1 MFMVIVSKQECQ
13 TISFN
18 QLQLGA
24 GSREVGGLV
33 GGSTMISCCLLGV
46 ATQKGPAEGS

>member
-13 TISFN
+13 TILFN
-18 QLQLGA
+18 QLQL

-46 ATQKGPAEGS
+46 AMQKGPAEGS